1 MIFNIFKRK
10 KFKVRVQGEGVE
22 QVYTAYRLTKADH
35 YHVKLTTDQGKLVDI
50 KTTAPMDIIV
60 EEL

>member
-10 KFKVRVQGEGVE
+10 RYKVRVQGEGVE
-22 QVYTAYRLTKADH
+22 QVYNAYRITKTDH

>member
-1 MIFNIFKRK
+1 MMWIFKRK
-10 KFKVRVQGEGVE
+10 RYKVTVKGEGME
-22 QVYTAYRLTKADH
+22 QVYNAYRISKADH
-35 YHVKLTTDQGKLVDI
+35 YHVKLTTDAGKMVDI

>member
-1 MIFNIFKRK
+1 MINIFRK
-10 KFKVRVQGEGVE
+10 KKYKVRVQGEGME
-22 QVYTAYRLTKADH
+22 QVYTAYRITKADH

>member
-1 MIFNIFKRK
+1 MIFNLFKRK
-10 KFKVRVQGEGVE
+10 RYKVTVKGEGME
-22 QVYTAYRLTKADH
+22 QVYNAYRLTKADH

-60 EEL
+60 EDL